1 MTTYRIEIEAISIGH
16 YGQRYRVSFGGRI
29 LFKSVREP
37 LFAACRALAAQ
48 GIKGRLVMFR
58 AGKAYPDMTAHIE
71 RGAGMIV
78 SETTTHGPVLRP
90 WRPLKESA
98 PNTTTAAVRRTAR
111 AADSECFA
119 PMHLGKKRPPAAF
132 PATSG

>member
-1 MTTYRIEIEAISIGH
+1 MRIYKIEIEAISIGH

-29 LFKSVREP
+29 LLNSVREP

-48 GIKGRLVMFR
+48 GIKGRLEMFR
-58 AGKAYPDMTAHIE
+58 AGQAHPDMTAHIE

-90 WRPLKESA
+90 WRPLKEGA
-98 PNTTTAAVRRTAR
+98 PIMTTAAVRRAAR
-111 AADSECFA
+111 AAESECFA
-119 PMHLGKKRPPAAF
+119 PNAP
-132 PATSG
+132 